1 MYTYRARYHPDVY
14 KEKLMTYKASDL
26 NYRGENCG
34 VHNWI
39 TDQGQSFYWHPDW
52 LHIAED
58 ETGLHGK
65 EEIALPTGEHASKE
79 HAVTAI
85 LRKLNTWAVDHFEK
99 HPDLEQE
106 AKKAEEELKKS
117 DK

>member
-1 MYTYRARYHPDVY
+1 MAFT
-14 KEKLMTYKASDL
+14 
-26 NYRGENCG
+26 
-34 VHNWI
+34 
-39 TDQGQSFYWHPDW
+39 
-52 LHIAED
+52 
-58 ETGLHGK
+58 TGLPIRVNHFIGTQIGFILQK
-65 EEIALPTGEHASKE
+65 MKQAFMVKKKLRFQQENTHLKE

-85 LRKLNTWAVDHFEK
+85 LRKLKTWAVDHFEK